1 MAMQPTTNQPR
12 DSLWLILSLF
22 IGFRLMILMAWPVE
36 TLTRYGDYQ
45 YYYNLAALS
54 DMGRLPFLHY
64 WSEHLP
70 IFPFLSVA
78 LYQLSG
84 GVFKNYAL
92 LLSLSMLVFETGSLV
107 LLYRM
112 ASEIRDR
119 SQATWVSGAYVALFT
134 PVFIWLGT
142 FEAMTAFLVLLT
154 LFALHRGQSWLSGI
168 AIGLGAVTKVLPL
181 LLLATVWR
189 TRGWRA
195 AVVSGLLALLV
206 CLVVLGPLLI
216 LSPDYTLASLQ
227 SQGSKSSWQTVW
239 ALLDGNTANT
249 GIFGPVADHFDPVK
263 ARTQLHNPSR
273 VPAWLTLMPFAL
285 LGLFMFTRP
294 VLRPAHDPFIFAALT
309 FTIFFLWA
317 KGWSPQWQIFLI
329 PLLLLSLPVQRA
341 VLFVLVLGFINLLE
355 WPILLSRGLT
365 ELLPLTIVARTIVLA
380 LLGWQ
385 LYKQMTRLPRP
396 TAALN
401 G

>member
-12 DSLWLILSLF
+12 NSLWFVLSLF
-22 IGFRLMILMAWPVE
+22 IGFRLMMLMAWPAE
-36 TLTRYGDYQ
+36 TLTRHGDYQ

-54 DMGRLPFLHY
+54 DVGHLPFLDY
-64 WSEHLP
+64 WAEYPP

-78 LYQLSG
+78 LYQLGG

-92 LLSLSMLVFETGSLV
+92 LLSLAMLAFETGSLV

-119 SQATWVSGAYVALFT
+119 IQATWVCGVYVALFI

-142 FEAMTAFLVLLT
+142 FEAMTAFFVLLT
-154 LFALHRGQSWLSGI
+154 LFALRRDQSWLSGI
-168 AIGLGAVTKVLPL
+168 AIGLGAATKVLPL

-195 AVVSGLLALLV
+195 ALVSGLLALLV
-206 CLVVLGPLLI
+206 CLAVLGPLLI
-216 LSPDYTLASLQ
+216 LSPNYTLASLQ
-227 SQGSKSSWQTVW
+227 SQGAKSSWQTVW

-249 GIFGPVADHFDPVK
+249 GIFGPVTDHFDPVK
-263 ARTQLHNPSR
+263 ARTQLYNPSR
-273 VPAWLTLMPFAL
+273 LPAWLTLIPFAL
-285 LGLFMFTRP
+285 LGLFIFTRP
-294 VLRPAHDPFIFAALT
+294 VLRDAHDPFIFAALT

-317 KGWSPQWQIFLI
+317 KGWSPQWQIFLV
-329 PLLLLSLPVQRA
+329 PLLLLSLPLHSA
-341 VLFVLVLGFINLLE
+341 ALFVLALGFVNLLE
-355 WPILLSRGLT
+355 WPVLLSRGLT
-365 ELLPLTIVARTIVLA
+365 ELLPLTIVVRTIVLV
-380 LLGWQ
+380 LLAWE
-385 LYKQMTRLPRP
+385 LYQQMTRLPEP
-396 TAALN
+396 TGAAN

>member
-1 MAMQPTTNQPR
+1 MQPTANQPR
-12 DSLWLILSLF
+12 NSLWLILSLF
-22 IGFRLMILMAWPVE
+22 IGFRLMMLMAWPAE

-54 DMGRLPFLHY
+54 DMGRLPFLDY
-64 WSEHLP
+64 WSEHFP
-70 IFPFLSVA
+70 TFPFLSVA

-84 GVFKNYAL
+84 GAFKNYAL
-92 LLSLSMLVFETGSLV
+92 LLSLTMLAFETGSLV

-112 ASEIRDR
+112 ASHIRDK
-119 SQATWVSGAYVALFT
+119 SQATWVSGVYVALFI

-142 FEAMTAFLVLLT
+142 FEAMTAFFVLLT
-154 LFALHRGQSWLSGI
+154 LFAIRRGQPWLSGI
-168 AIGLGAVTKVLPL
+168 AIGLGAMTKVLPL
-181 LLLATVWR
+181 MLLATIWR

-195 AVVSGLLALLV
+195 ALVSGLLALLV

-227 SQGSKSSWQTVW
+227 SQVSNSSWQTVW
-239 ALLDGNTANT
+239 ALLDGNTVNT

-263 ARTQLHNPSR
+263 ARTQLCNPSR
-273 VPAWLTLMPFAL
+273 VPAWLTLIPFAL

-294 VLRPAHDPFIFAALT
+294 VLRDAEDPFIFAALT

-317 KGWSPQWQIFLI
+317 KGWSPQWQMFLV

-365 ELLPLTIVARTIVLA
+365 ELLPLTIVARTIVLV
-380 LLGWQ
+380 LLGWE
-385 LYKQMTRLPRP
+385 LYQQMTRLPQP
-396 TAALN
+396 TGAAN

>member
-1 MAMQPTTNQPR
+1 MQPITNQPR

-22 IGFRLMILMAWPVE
+22 IGFRLMLLMAWPAE
-36 TLTRYGDYQ
+36 TLTQYGDYQ

-54 DMGRLPFLHY
+54 EMGRLPFLGY
-64 WSEHLP
+64 WSEYPP

-92 LLSLSMLVFETGSLV
+92 LLSLTMLAFETGSLM

-112 ASEIRDR
+112 VSEIRDNN
-119 SQATWVSGAYVALFT
+119 QATWVSGIYIVLFI

-142 FEAMTAFLVLLT
+142 FEAMTAFFVLLT
-154 LFALHRGQSWLSGI
+154 LFALRRGQSWLSGI
-168 AIGLGAVTKVLPL
+168 AIGLAVVIKVLPI

-189 TRGWRA
+189 KRGWRA
-195 AVVSGLLALLV
+195 ALVAGLLALLV
-206 CLVVLGPLLI
+206 CVVVLVPLLI

-239 ALLDGNTANT
+239 ALLDGNAANT

-263 ARTQLHNPSR
+263 ARTQLYNPSR
-273 VPAWLTLMPFAL
+273 LPTWLTLIPFAL
-285 LGLFMFTRP
+285 LGLFIFTRP
-294 VLRPAHDPFIFAALT
+294 VLRHADDPFIFAALT
-309 FTIFFLWA
+309 FTMFFLWA
-317 KGWSPQWQIFLI
+317 KGWSPQWQLFLI
-329 PLLLLSLPVQRA
+329 PLLLLSLPMQRA
-341 VLFVLVLGFINLLE
+341 VLFVLALGFINLLE
-355 WPILLSRGLT
+355 WPLLLSRGLT
-365 ELLPLTIVARTIVLA
+365 ELLPLTIVARTIVLV
-380 LLGWQ
+380 LLAWE
-385 LYKQMTRLPRP
+385 LYQQMTRLPEP
-396 TAALN
+396 TGTAN

>member
-1 MAMQPTTNQPR
+1 MQPTTNQPR
-12 DSLWLILSLF
+12 DSFWLILSLF
-22 IGFRLMILMAWPVE
+22 IGFRLMMLMAWPAE

-54 DMGRLPFLHY
+54 EIGLLPFLDY
-64 WSEHLP
+64 WSEYPP

-78 LYQLSG
+78 LYQLSAG
-84 GVFKNYAL
+84 MFKNYAL
-92 LLSLSMLVFETGSLV
+92 LLSLTMLAFETGSLV

-112 ASEIRDR
+112 ASASRHR
-119 SQATWVSGAYVALFT
+119 SHATWVTGVYVVLFI

-142 FEAMTAFLVLLT
+142 FEAMTVFFVLLT
-154 LFALHRGQSWLSGI
+154 LFALRRGQSWLAGI
-168 AIGLGAVTKVLPL
+168 AIGLGAVIKVLPI
-181 LLLATVWR
+181 LLLATIWR
-189 TRGWRA
+189 TLGWRA
-195 AVVSGLLALLV
+195 ALVSGLWAVLL

-239 ALLDGNTANT
+239 ALLDGNAANT
-249 GIFGPVADHFDPVK
+249 GILGPVADHFDPDK
-263 ARTQLHNPSR
+263 ATTQLHNSSR
-273 VPAWLTLMPFAL
+273 VPAWLTLIPFGL
-285 LGLFMFTRP
+285 LGLFLFTRP
-294 VLRPAHDPFIFAALT
+294 VLRDSDDPFIFAGLT

-317 KGWSPQWQIFLI
+317 KGWSPQWQLFLV
-329 PLLLLSLPVQRA
+329 PLLLLSLPLQRA

-380 LLGWQ
+380 LLGWE
-385 LYKQMTRLPRP
+385 LYQQMTRLPEL
-396 TAALN
+396 TGAAN

>member
-1 MAMQPTTNQPR
+1 MQPTTNQPR
-12 DSLWLILSLF
+12 NSLWLVLSLF
-22 IGFRLMILMAWPVE
+22 IGFRLMMLMAWPAE
-36 TLTRYGDYQ
+36 ALTQYGDYQ

-54 DMGRLPFLHY
+54 EMGHLPFLDY
-64 WSEHLP
+64 WSEYP
-70 IFPFLSVA
+70 PVFPFLSVA
-78 LYQLSG
+78 IYQLSG

-92 LLSLSMLVFETGSLV
+92 LLSLTMIAFETGSLV

-119 SQATWVSGAYVALFT
+119 SQATWVTGAYVALFI
-134 PVFIWLGT
+134 PVFIWLAT
-142 FEAMTAFLVLLT
+142 FEAMTAFFVLLT
-154 LFALHRGQSWLSGI
+154 LFALRRGQSRLTGI
-168 AIGLGAVTKVLPL
+168 AIGLGVVIKVLPI

-189 TRGWRA
+189 TRGCRA
-195 AVVSGLLALLV
+195 ALVSGLLALLV

-239 ALLDGNTANT
+239 ALLDGNKANT

-263 ARTQLHNPSR
+263 ARTQLYNPSR
-273 VPAWLTLMPFAL
+273 VPAWLTLIPFAL
-285 LGLFMFTRP
+285 LGLFIFTRP
-294 VLRPAHDPFIFAALT
+294 VLRDAEDPFIFAALT

-317 KGWSPQWQIFLI
+317 KGWSPQWQLFLV

-341 VLFVLVLGFINLLE
+341 VLFLLVLGFINLLE

-365 ELLPLTIVARTIVLA
+365 ELLPLTIVARTIVLV
-380 LLGWQ
+380 LLGWE
-385 LYKQMTRLPRP
+385 LYQQMTRLGEP
-396 TAALN
+396 TGVAN

>member
-1 MAMQPTTNQPR
+1 MQPTANQPR
-12 DSLWLILSLF
+12 NSLWLILSLF
-22 IGFRLMILMAWPVE
+22 IGFRLMMLMAWPAE

-54 DMGRLPFLHY
+54 DMGRLPFLDY
-64 WSEHLP
+64 WSEHFP
-70 IFPFLSVA
+70 TFPFLSVA

-84 GVFKNYAL
+84 GAFKNYAL
-92 LLSLSMLVFETGSLV
+92 LLSLTMLAFETGSLV

-112 ASEIRDR
+112 ASHIRDK
-119 SQATWVSGAYVALFT
+119 SQATWVSGVYVALFI

-142 FEAMTAFLVLLT
+142 FEAMTAFFVLLT
-154 LFALHRGQSWLSGI
+154 LFAIRRGQPWLSGI
-168 AIGLGAVTKVLPL
+168 AIGLGAMTKVLPL
-181 LLLATVWR
+181 MLLATIWR

-195 AVVSGLLALLV
+195 ALVSGLLALLV

-227 SQGSKSSWQTVW
+227 SQVSKSSWQTVW

-263 ARTQLHNPSR
+263 ARTQLCNPSR
-273 VPAWLTLMPFAL
+273 VPAWLTLIPFAL

-294 VLRPAHDPFIFAALT
+294 VLRDAEDPFIFAALT

-317 KGWSPQWQIFLI
+317 KGWSPQWQMFLV

-365 ELLPLTIVARTIVLA
+365 ELLPLTIVARTIVLV
-380 LLGWQ
+380 LLGWE
-385 LYKQMTRLPRP
+385 LYQQMTRLPAP
-396 TAALN
+396 TGAAN

>member
-1 MAMQPTTNQPR
+1 MQPTTNQPR

-22 IGFRLMILMAWPVE
+22 IGFRLMILMAWPVD

-70 IFPFLSVA
+70 IFPFLSVG

-84 GVFKNYAL
+84 GAFKNYAL
-92 LLSLSMLVFETGSLV
+92 LLSLSMLVFETASLV

-227 SQGSKSSWQTVW
+227 SQGGKSSWQTVW

-249 GIFGPVADHFDPVK
+249 GIFGPVADHFDPLK

-317 KGWSPQWQIFLI
+317 KGWSPQWQIFFI

-365 ELLPLTIVARTIVLA
+365 ELLPLTIVARTIVMA
-380 LLGWQ
+380 LLAWE

-396 TAALN
+396 TGPVN

>member
-1 MAMQPTTNQPR
+1 MQPTTNQPP
-12 DSLWLILSLF
+12 DSLWLVLSLF
-22 IGFRLMILMAWPVE
+22 IGFRLMMLMAWPAE
-36 TLTRYGDYQ
+36 ALTQYGDYQ

-54 DMGRLPFLHY
+54 EMGHLPFLDY
-64 WSEHLP
+64 WSEYPP

-78 LYQLSG
+78 IYQLSG

-92 LLSLSMLVFETGSLV
+92 LLSLTMIAFETGSLV

-119 SQATWVSGAYVALFT
+119 SQATWVTGVYVALFI
-134 PVFIWLGT
+134 PIFIWLAT
-142 FEAMTAFLVLLT
+142 FEAMTAFFVLLT
-154 LFALHRGQSWLSGI
+154 LFALRRSQSCLTGI
-168 AIGLGAVTKVLPL
+168 AIGLGAMIKVLPI

-195 AVVSGLLALLV
+195 ALVSGLLALLV

-239 ALLDGNTANT
+239 ALLDGNKANT

-263 ARTQLHNPSR
+263 ARTQLYNPSR
-273 VPAWLTLMPFAL
+273 VPAWLTLIPFAL
-285 LGLFMFTRP
+285 LGLFIFTRP
-294 VLRPAHDPFIFAALT
+294 VLRDADDPFIFTALT

-317 KGWSPQWQIFLI
+317 KGLSPQWQLFLV

-341 VLFVLVLGFINLLE
+341 VLFLLVLGFINLLE

-365 ELLPLTIVARTIVLA
+365 ELLPLTIVARTIVLV
-380 LLGWQ
+380 LLGWELCQ
-385 LYKQMTRLPRP
+385 QMTRLPEP
-396 TAALN
+396 TGVAN

>member
-12 DSLWLILSLF
+12 DSLWLVLSLF
-22 IGFRLMILMAWPVE
+22 IGFRLMMLMAWPAE
-36 TLTRYGDYQ
+36 ALTQYGDYQ

-54 DMGRLPFLHY
+54 EMGRLPFLDY
-64 WSEHLP
+64 WSEYPP

-92 LLSLSMLVFETGSLV
+92 LLSLTMLAFETGSLV

-119 SQATWVSGAYVALFT
+119 SQATWVTVVYVALFI

-142 FEAMTAFLVLLT
+142 FEAMTAFFVLLT
-154 LFALHRGQSWLSGI
+154 LFALRRGQSCLTGI
-168 AIGLGAVTKVLPL
+168 AIGLGVVIKVLPI

-195 AVVSGLLALLV
+195 ALVSGLLALLV

-239 ALLDGNTANT
+239 ALLDGNKANT

-263 ARTQLHNPSR
+263 ARTQLYNPSR
-273 VPAWLTLMPFAL
+273 VPAWLTFIPFAL
-285 LGLFMFTRP
+285 LGLFIFTRP
-294 VLRPAHDPFIFAALT
+294 VLRHADDPFIFAALT

-317 KGWSPQWQIFLI
+317 KGWSPQWQLFLV

-341 VLFVLVLGFINLLE
+341 VLFLLVLGFINLLE

-365 ELLPLTIVARTIVLA
+365 ELLPLTIVARTIVL
-380 LLGWQ
+380 LLLAWE
-385 LYKQMTRLPRP
+385 LYQQMNHLPEP
-396 TAALN
+396 TGVAD

>member
-1 MAMQPTTNQPR
+1 MAMQPTTYQPR

-22 IGFRLMILMAWPVE
+22 IGFRLMMLMAWPAD

-54 DMGRLPFLHY
+54 EIGLLPFLDY
-64 WSEHLP
+64 WSEYPP

-78 LYQLSG
+78 LYQLG
-84 GVFKNYAL
+84 GGLFKNYAL
-92 LLSLSMLVFETGSLV
+92 LLSLTMLVFETGGLV

-119 SQATWVSGAYVALFT
+119 SQATWVSGVYVALFI
-134 PVFIWLGT
+134 PVLIWLGT
-142 FEAMTAFLVLLT
+142 FEAIAAFLVLLT
-154 LFALHRGQSWLSGI
+154 LFALRRRQLWLTGI
-168 AIGLGAVTKVLPL
+168 AIGLGAAIKVLPIL
-181 LLLATVWR
+181 LLVTIWR
-189 TRGWRA
+189 TRGWRPA
-195 AVVSGLLALLV
+195 LVSGLLALLL
-206 CLVVLGPLLI
+206 CLLVLGPLLI

-227 SQGSKSSWQTVW
+227 SQGTKSSWQTVW

-249 GIFGPVADHFDPVK
+249 GIFGPVADHFDLVK

-273 VPAWLTLMPFAL
+273 LPGWLTLIPFAL
-285 LGLFMFTRP
+285 LGLFIFTRP
-294 VLRPAHDPFIFAALT
+294 VLRDADDPFIFAALT
-309 FTIFFLWA
+309 FTVFFLWA
-317 KGWSPQWQIFLI
+317 KGWSPQWQLFLV
-329 PLLLLSLPVQRA
+329 PLILLSLPLQRA

-365 ELLPLTIVARTIVLA
+365 ELLPLTIVARTIVLV
-380 LLGWQ
+380 LLGWE
-385 LYKQMTRLPRP
+385 LYQQMTRLPEP
-396 TAALN
+396 TGAAN

>member
-1 MAMQPTTNQPR
+1 MQPTTNQPR

-54 DMGRLPFLHY
+54 DFARLPFLHY

-92 LLSLSMLVFETGSLV
+92 LLRLSMLVFETGSLV

-112 ASEIRDR
+112 ASDIRDK

-365 ELLPLTIVARTIVLA
+365 ELLPLTIVARTIVMA
-380 LLGWQ
+380 LLAWE

-396 TAALN
+396 TGTVN